1 MVWFVLWNALSTILF
16 LLAALICSFCQLSWT
31 LWEALSAEE
40 TPLFC
45 QLVFRWMGNNFCR
58 CCFIFFLLYSR
69 SIAVLLKDSSYIH
82 SKGTI
87 RNINCSQERK
97 VLQHWHLTLVTS
109 MRWSWTMLPLWP
121 QLQVPAV
128 KEADR
133 KQAGLCWTVL
143 EFAACSN
150 VFFSKTSL

>member
-1 MVWFVLWNALSTILF
+1 
-16 LLAALICSFCQLSWT
+16 
-31 LWEALSAEE
+31 
-40 TPLFC
+40 
-45 QLVFRWMGNNFCR
+45 
-58 CCFIFFLLYSR
+58 
-69 SIAVLLKDSSYIH
+69 
-82 SKGTI
+82 
-87 RNINCSQERK
+87 
-97 VLQHWHLTLVTS
+97 
-109 MRWSWTMLPLWP
+109 MLPLWP